1 MRKDLRNTDGNKLP
15 KGKLISQGGHA
26 FTELYKIAQKQSPG
40 ILADWENEHKT
51 KITLEVDSE
60 AELLEIYGNAL
71 IEGLTVTIV
80 EDLGFTEIQSGTYTC
95 IGIGPDY
102 SEKIDKITKHLRS
115 FR

>member
-40 ILADWENEHKT
+40 ILADWENDNKT
-51 KITLEVDSE
+51 KITLEVNSE
-60 AELLEIYGNAL
+60 KELMGIYGEAL
-71 IEGLTVTIV
+71 LKGLPVVLV
-80 EDLGFTEIQSGTYTC
+80 EDLGFTEFAEKTYTC

-102 SEKIDKITKHLRS
+102 SEKIDEITGNLMGYR
-115 FR
+115 